1 MKAYFKYK
9 KEIKRINDIVQEKD
23 EEIMALKRSCHSDN
37 DGDEEDKDLW
47 CIDVDEKIL
56 NSMIY
61 RKFIAASKAPKSK
74 NLLTEED
81 WQAMENIV
89 CEVYP
94 KMRNVIFGMKN
105 MSTINIRITIL
116 TRVGMRPTYIAN
128 LLIKEKSTVN
138 SARKRLFEK
147 NFGTC
152 GSPGDWDNFIMSIR

>member
-1 MKAYFKYK
+1 
-9 KEIKRINDIVQEKD
+9 
-23 EEIMALKRSCHSDN
+23 
-37 DGDEEDKDLW
+37 
-47 CIDVDEKIL
+47 
-56 NSMIY
+56 
-61 RKFIAASKAPKSK
+61 
-74 NLLTEED
+74 
-81 WQAMENIV
+81 MENIV

-147 NFGTC
+147 NFGTW
-152 GSPGDWDNFIMSIR
+152 GSSGDWDNFIMSIC